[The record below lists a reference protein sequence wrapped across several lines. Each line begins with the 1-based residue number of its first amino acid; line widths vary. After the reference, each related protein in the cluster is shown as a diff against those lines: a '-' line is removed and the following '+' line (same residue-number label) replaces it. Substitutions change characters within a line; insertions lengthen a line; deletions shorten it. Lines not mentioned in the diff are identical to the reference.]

1 MFAKKQPPVSD
12 RGRNR
17 PPVSSASRNSAV
29 FSYHANRSAA
39 ASRERLNIQAQE
51 AQKQK
56 DAPKRLPRGI
66 RRLKAAHFLSATV
79 VLVVFLLCI
88 GLQSTPKIIIVG
100 DKADR
105 FMLADSKIYQKSAQS
120 LLSASWFNNNKL
132 TIDTSRIASHLQE
145 QYPELRTVSVSL
157 PFLGRQPNVYVQ
169 PAHVQLVLASPSG
182 QYVVDSSG
190 RALKKL
196 EPGATLREGGKT
208 PLVQDKSGIP
218 FKEGELVLPSSSV
231 AFITEVTGQLQA
243 KEIAIESWSLPAGAS
258 ELDIKIAG
266 VPYFVK
272 FNLQGSAR
280 EQAGAFLATK
290 KHLENSGVTPSQY
303 YDVRVSGRAY
313 YL

>member
-1 MFAKKQPPVSD
+1 MFGKKQPPAPD
-12 RGRNR
+12 RGRSR
-17 PPVSSASRNSAV
+17 PSPSSTSRNSAV
-29 FSYHANRSAA
+29 FSYHANRSTSVA
-39 ASRERLNIQAQE
+39 RERLNIQAQE

-56 DAPKRLPRGI
+56 DTPKRLPRGL
-66 RRLKAAHFLSATV
+66 RRLKPSHILS
-79 VLVVFLLCI
+79 VLAVFAVFLLCI
-88 GLQSTPKIIIVG
+88 GLQSTPKIIVVG
-100 DKADR
+100 DTADR
-105 FMLADSKIYQKSAQS
+105 FMLADNKVYQQSAQAF
-120 LLSASWFNNNKL
+120 LNASWLNNNKL
-132 TIDTSRIASHLQE
+132 TIDTSHIASQLQE

-157 PFLGRQPNVYVQ
+157 PFLGRQPNIYVQ
-169 PAHVQLVLASPSG
+169 PARVQLVLAAPSG
-182 QYVVDSSG
+182 QYVVDTSG

-218 FKEGELVLPSSSV
+218 FKEGELVLPSGSV

-243 KEIAIESWSLPAGAS
+243 KDIAIESWSLPAGAS
-258 ELDIKIAG
+258 ELDIKVAG